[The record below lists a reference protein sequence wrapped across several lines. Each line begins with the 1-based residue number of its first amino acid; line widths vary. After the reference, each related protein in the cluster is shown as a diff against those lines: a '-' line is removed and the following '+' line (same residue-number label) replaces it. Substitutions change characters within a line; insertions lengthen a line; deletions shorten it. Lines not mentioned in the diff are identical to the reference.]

1 MASGL
6 TPPTAPEPVARTPWQ
21 RWVGFWFPASDP
33 TTLGFIRLA
42 TGLLVLYIHLAYS
55 VNLTQ
60 FFGKTSWYAQRF
72 MDRERLEYPWQVS
85 PFFDWDPQS
94 IVSAKLPDF
103 PHRRKAVVDFI
114 KALPAEEARRN
125 HALRFL
131 DRLAKADGPEAP
143 LQTLGWFSKMGMSEA
158 ERDRF
163 LAALVAGP
171 PQGAVPRDSA
181 YYYRETPAILFA
193 LPPAERER
201 LADEVRSFWAVLPK
215 DPTDRAYV
223 LEHLTELPQEIRR
236 AYAEFLLTLPED
248 EKAREKRIDYLE
260 YWNNQ
265 PEKVIR
271 TGNAIFSVW
280 FHVTD
285 PTWMAVVHVGVLAV
299 IVMFTLGLFTRVTSV
314 LAWLAVVGYIHRT
327 QQVLFGMDTMM
338 NILMFYLM
346 IGNSGAALSVDR
358 LIARYRAARASLRRA
373 GTIDA
378 PARAFLAFPPPSRSA
393 GFGLRLIQVHF
404 CFIYVAAGLSKLKGA
419 AWWNGTATWD
429 VFVNPEF
436 TLLNY
441 HWYEGALR
449 HLVSVKPIYYSMIIG
464 GAWFTLFIEIAGPF
478 LLWTRLRWLVI
489 FLASLMHAMIAVMMG
504 LNLFEPLM
512 IVMILAFLPDG
523 VVRDRLRGAAG
534 AARLAFGFNPASAPS
549 ARAAA
554 LVAAADT
561 DGQVALAPEPG
572 LAAPAVTDPDG
583 RRHTGREGVG
593 VLFRSVRLL
602 SALGFVLWVPG
613 LKGLFARWLFP
624 GPASAAPPSSPPP
637 PAAPKP
643 PAPAAAS

>member
-6 TPPTAPEPVARTPWQ
+6 TPDTAPEPVERTPWQ
-21 RWVGFWFPASDP
+21 KWVGFWLPASDP

-72 MDRERLEYPWQVS
+72 MDRERLEYPWQVT
-85 PFFDWDPQS
+85 PLFDWDPQS
-94 IVSAKLPDF
+94 VVSAKLPDF
-103 PHRRKAVVDFI
+103 PHRRKAIVGFI

-125 HALRFL
+125 NALRFI
-131 DRLAKADGPEAP
+131 DRLAKADSPEAP
-143 LQTLGWFSKMGMSEA
+143 LLTLAWFNKMGMSDA
-158 ERDRF
+158 ERERF

-171 PQGAVPRDSA
+171 PKGEPSRESA
-181 YYYRETPAILFA
+181 YYVRETPAVLFA

-201 LADEVRSFWAVLPK
+201 LADEVRSFWEVLPK

-223 LEHLTELPQEIRR
+223 LEHLTELPQEIRK
-236 AYAEFLLTLPED
+236 AYAEFLLTLPAD
-248 EKAREKRIDYLE
+248 KAERDKRIDYLE
-260 YWNNQ
+260 YWNTQ
-265 PEKVIR
+265 PEKMIR
-271 TGNAIFSVW
+271 TGHAIFSVW

-285 PTWMAVVHVGVLAV
+285 PTWMAVVHVGVLV
-299 IVMFTLGLFTRVTSV
+299 ILVLFTLGLFTRVTSV

-346 IGNSGAALSVDR
+346 VGNSGAALSLDR
-358 LIARYRAARASLRRA
+358 LIARYRAARASLRRTGA
-373 GTIDA
+373 IDA
-378 PARAFLAFPPPSRSA
+378 PTRAFLASPPPSRSA
-393 GFGLRLIQVHF
+393 GLGLRLIQVHF

-441 HWYEGALR
+441 EWYESALR
-449 HLVSVKPIYYSMIIG
+449 HLVSVKPVYYSMIIG

-478 LLWTRLRWLVI
+478 LIWTRLRWLII
-489 FLASLMHAMIAVMMG
+489 FLASLMPAMIAVMMG
-504 LNLFEPLM
+504 LNLFELLM
-512 IVMILAFLPDG
+512 IVMLLAFLPDG

-549 ARAAA
+549 SRAAA
-554 LVAAADT
+554 LVVAADT
-561 DGQVALAPEPG
+561 DAQVALSAEAG
-572 LAAPAVTDPDG
+572 LASPAVTDPG
-583 RRHTGREGVG
+583 GKRHTGREGVEA
-593 VLFRSVRLL
+593 LFGSVRLL
-602 SALGFVLWVPG
+602 SAVRFLLWVPG
-613 LKGLFARWLFP
+613 LKGLFAKWLFP
-624 GPASAAPPSSPPP
+624 APASAAPPSLPT
-637 PAAPKP
+637 AAPKP